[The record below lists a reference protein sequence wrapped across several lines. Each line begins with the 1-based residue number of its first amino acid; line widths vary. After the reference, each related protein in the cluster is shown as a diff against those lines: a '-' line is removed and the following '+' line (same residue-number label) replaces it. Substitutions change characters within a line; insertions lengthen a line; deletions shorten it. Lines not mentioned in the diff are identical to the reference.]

1 MKRRGWF
8 LIAALFL
15 AALNLRPA
23 IASISPVI
31 GQIQDDLGLSRAVA
45 GLLVTFP
52 VLGMAFFA
60 PLASGLGARIGREM
74 MVLGALALIGISTG
88 ARFLGGV
95 APMFATAI
103 LVGVGIA
110 TAQTL
115 LPEVV
120 KESFPARAALVTGIY
135 TAGVN
140 LGATIAASATV
151 LLTESFGGFWQGA
164 LAFWGLLAIV
174 AATVWVSPAR
184 RASSDSGGEGSGF
197 PVRSP
202 RTWLV
207 VGIFSVTALMYFSAI
222 TWLAPLYRDVGF
234 SDARAGLLL
243 SVFTG
248 IQVFSSLLIP
258 AIANRFRDRRP
269 WLALA
274 ICSTGA
280 GMLLVAL
287 VPQAFPGA
295 PWLWVSIMGFG
306 QGALFP
312 LSLTLPLDNAVSART
327 AGRLTA
333 LAFLVG
339 YTLAASG
346 PAVIG
351 GMRDLTGGFTVPFLV
366 LAAIAGAQLVAT
378 TRLTPGVTVDRERG

>member
-1 MKRRGWF
+1 VKGRGWF
-8 LIAALFL
+8 LIVALFL

-31 GQIQDDLGLSRAVA
+31 GQIQDDLGLSRAAA

-52 VLGMAFFA
+52 VLGMALFA
-60 PLASGLGARIGREM
+60 PLASGLGARVGRER
-74 MVLGALALIGISTG
+74 MVLGALALIGASTG

-140 LGATIAASATV
+140 LGATVAASATV
-151 LLTESFGGFWQGA
+151 PLENSFGGFWKGA
-164 LAFWGLLAIV
+164 LAFWGFLAVV
-174 AATVWVSPAR
+174 AAAIWVSPAR
-184 RASSDSGGEGSGF
+184 RAGSDGGAEGSGF
-197 PVRSP
+197 PVRIP

-234 SDARAGLLL
+234 SEAHAGLLL

-248 IQVFSSLLIP
+248 IQVFSSVLIP
-258 AIANRFRDRRP
+258 A
-269 WLALA
+269 
-274 ICSTGA
+274 
-280 GMLLVAL
+280 
-287 VPQAFPGA
+287 
-295 PWLWVSIMGFG
+295 
-306 QGALFP
+306 
-312 LSLTLPLDNAVSART
+312 SASHGLRSWK
-327 AGRLTA
+327 RL
-333 LAFLVG
+333 
-339 YTLAASG
+339 
-346 PAVIG
+346 
-351 GMRDLTGGFTVPFLV
+351 
-366 LAAIAGAQLVAT
+366 AIAGMRT
-378 TRLTPGVTVDRERG
+378 EEKT